1 MTPVILGILALL
13 LAGPVPVL
21 LARAQW
27 PRRVPR
33 AAIVLWQALALA
45 AVLAALGAGLSLGS
59 ELVLKPDLGW
69 VEISLYSLVTLLTC
83 VVAGRLLWATG
94 KVAIRTRARRRR
106 HRELVDLLARHDSG
120 TGVAGVSVPN
130 MRILADPTPLA
141 YCLPSVRGSRVVVSQ
156 GALEQLRPEELAG
169 VLTHELA
176 HVRAR
181 HDLVVEAFTALR
193 EAFPS
198 FVRLRMP
205 LEQNQLL
212 IEMLA
217 DDAARR
223 RVGAGP
229 VARALV
235 SLATADAPVGGLAAA
250 ANGTLLPRV
259 RRLAEPPSSHR
270 VLSAL
275 TYLAAAAIVTVP
287 TVTVALPWLIR
298 LASALS

>member
-1 MTPVILGILALL
+1 MTPVILGLLALL

-27 PRRVPR
+27 PHRVPR

-59 ELVLKPDLGW
+59 ELILQPELGPL
-69 VEISLYSLVTLLTC
+69 EIALYTLVTVLTC
-83 VVAGRLLWATG
+83 VVAGRLFWATV
-94 KVAIRTRARRRR
+94 KVAVRTRARRRR
-106 HRELVDLLARHDSG
+106 HRELVDLLARHLPA

-130 MRILADPTPLA
+130 IRVLAERTPLA
-141 YCLPSVRGSRVVVSQ
+141 YCLPGVRGSRVVVSE
-156 GALEQLRPEELAG
+156 GALERLRPEELAG

-223 RVGAGP
+223 RVGAAP
-229 VARALV
+229 VTRALV
-235 SLATADAPVGGLAAA
+235 TLATASAPAGGLAAA

-259 RRLAEPPSSHR
+259 RRLAEPASPHR
-270 VLSAL
+270 LLSAV
-275 TYLAAAAIVTVP
+275 TYLTAAAIVTVP

-298 LASALS
+298 LADALA